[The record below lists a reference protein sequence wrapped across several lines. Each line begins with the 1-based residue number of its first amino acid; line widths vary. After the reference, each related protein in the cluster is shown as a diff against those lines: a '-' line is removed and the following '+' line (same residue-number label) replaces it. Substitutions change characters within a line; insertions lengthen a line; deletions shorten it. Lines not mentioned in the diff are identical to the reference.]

1 MNGLILQGPFLTRA
15 EAGRRA
21 GLPGRHISHRPDLL
35 RAGGRTYKEAYFALQ
50 FDETGIRDD
59 IGRIVLALRG
69 RITDV
74 AIADWLVRGSPAL
87 EGMSPLSWLN
97 RGGDL
102 RHLLAMISEL
112 PAVEMS
118 PPNTPNLP
126 AAGAAAPGRHPRV
139 TPRHPRPRARLRPAG
154 SH

>member
-21 GLPGRHISHRPDLL
+21 GLPGRHIFHRPDLL

-69 RITDV
+69 KITDV
-74 AIADWLVRGSPAL
+74 VIADWLIRGSPAL
-87 EGMSPLSWLN
+87 DGMSPLSWLN

-102 RHLLAMISEL
+102 GHLLAMISGL
-112 PAVEMS
+112 AAVEMS
-118 PPNTPNLP
+118 PPRTPTPSADEALT
-126 AAGAAAPGRHPRV
+126 PGTHRRV
-139 TPRHPRPRARLRPAG
+139 TPRRSRSRARLRPAG